1 MERETVST
9 IELLTDQFYAW
20 ERRGRG
26 WLLWDEPVELE
37 PPYRPFFIP
46 HRRSDPDGLDDGRK
60 PTFLSRLTDRM
71 LGGSGRAG
79 GRAGSEPPE
88 EPEPDP
94 WCGHPEV
101 SELLVAVPPDLDVA
115 RDAAEHFLLAIPRA
129 AGPIAFELLG
139 ASQSVRVLLACG
151 KADEPSVSQTLKAYF
166 PEVLVTGEPGAL
178 AQAWAAARSGPAVV
192 ADIGLAHEF
201 MVPLRLIR
209 RFEVDP
215 LASIVATLADLR
227 EDEAGV
233 FQALFERARHPWARE
248 ALSAVLDDRGA
259 PFFIDA
265 PEIAALA
272 RAKMARPLY
281 SAVVRVGVRSASRE
295 RSLAVARRLIGAL
308 GVLADPAAN
317 ELIPLQDGAG
327 YRPADHETDLLLRRT
342 RRSGMILSIEELVS
356 LVHLPTRSIREP
368 RLVRH
373 GRKTRPAGPV
383 VNRVGVSLG
392 ENCHDGKSV
401 EVRLSPD
408 QRSRHMYV
416 IGASGTGKSTLL
428 LNLIRQDLESGNGLA
443 VLDPHGDLID
453 RILGF
458 LPDERLD
465 DVILIDPG
473 DAEFPI
479 GFNILSAGSELEQ
492 TLVASDLV
500 GTFRRLSMSWG
511 DQMTSVLG
519 NAILAFL
526 ENERIGTLVDL
537 RRFLV
542 EPAFRREILQTV
554 RDPEVAYF
562 WEREFTLLR
571 GKPQAPI
578 LTRLD
583 TFLRPKPIRY
593 MVAQSNSRLDLRRAM
608 DEGKI
613 VLCRLSHGAIGEE
626 NAYLLGTLLVSKL
639 HQVAMSRQDVAE
651 EDRRPFY
658 LYIDEFHHFVTE
670 SMASILSGARKYR
683 LGLVLAHQD
692 LRQLQSRSADV
703 TASVMANPCTRV
715 CFRVGDEDAR
725 LLAKGFS
732 GFNADDLQNLGVGE
746 AICRVERAEFDFN
759 LRTPSLPTVNS
770 AISQARKERVIARTR
785 ERYGTPRAEIEA
797 ILWPKRSDQAVE
809 TGGHASSEVAAPSA
823 RATRARGAGAAVVP
837 PRAVPLPP
845 TEETPA
851 APSLAGRGGPQHRY
865 VQELIRRWAEANDW
879 RATVEE
885 RVLHGLGNVDVAL
898 RKGACS
904 VACEIVV
911 SSPVDKEVL
920 NLQKCLAA
928 GFSFVA
934 EVSAE
939 KRRLGAIKALAKK
952 QLPEEEFARI
962 AFVSPEEL
970 FELLPSLET
979 HLPEK
984 ETTVRGY
991 RVRVRLQP
999 GEKAEEEDRRGAVS
1013 AVIAKAIRRLKA
1025 GKSRTTAPADTGSV
1039 GQSEANHD

>member
-1 MERETVST
+1 MERESVST

-26 WLLWDEPVELE
+26 WLLWGELVELE
-37 PPYRPFFIP
+37 PPFRPFLVPQFV
-46 HRRSDPDGLDDGRK
+46 RSPDRPDDGRK
-60 PTFLSRLTDRM
+60 STILSKFTDRM
-71 LGGSGRAG
+71 LGGARRSEDEAEF
-79 GRAGSEPPE
+79 EPPD
-88 EPEPDP
+88 EPEPDS
-94 WCGHPEV
+94 WHGHASI
-101 SELLVAVPPDLDVA
+101 SELLVAVPPDLEVA
-115 RDAAEHFLLAIPRA
+115 RESAENLLLALPKAI
-129 AGPIAFELLG
+129 GPVAFELVG
-139 ASQSVRVLLACG
+139 GGESVRVLLACG
-151 KADEPSVSQTLKAYF
+151 RSEEPSVSQTLKAYF
-166 PEVLVTGEPGAL
+166 PDVLVTSEPDAL
-178 AQAWAAARSGPAVV
+178 TSAWVAGGSGIAVV
-192 ADIGLAHEF
+192 ADVGLAHEF
-201 MVPLRLIR
+201 MVPLRLVR
-209 RFEVDP
+209 RFDVDP
-215 LASIVATLADLR
+215 LASIIAALADLR
-227 EDEAGV
+227 EGETGT
-233 FQALFERARHPWARE
+233 FQVLFERTRHPWARE
-248 ALSAVLDDRGA
+248 ALRAVLDDRGS

-265 PEIAALA
+265 PEISALA
-272 RAKMARPLY
+272 KAKMARPLF
-281 SAVVRVGVRSASRE
+281 SAVLRVGVRTRTRD
-295 RSLAVARRLIGAL
+295 RSLAIARRLIGAL
-308 GVLADPAAN
+308 SVLADPAAN
-317 ELIPLQDGAG
+317 ELMPLQNGAG
-327 YRPADHETDLLLRRT
+327 YRAADHEVDLLLRRT
-342 RRSGMILSIEELVS
+342 RRSGMILSVEELVS
-356 LVHLPTRSIREP
+356 LVHLPTSSVRDT
-368 RLVRH
+368 RLLRH
-373 GRKTRPAGPV
+373 GRKTRAAAGIV
-383 VNRVGVSLG
+383 RQAGVSLG
-392 ENCHDGKSV
+392 QNIHDGKAV
-401 EVRLSPD
+401 DVRLSPD
-408 QRSRHMYV
+408 QRSRHMYL

-428 LNLIRQDLESGNGLA
+428 LNLIRQDLESGGGLA

-453 RILGF
+453 RVLG
-458 LPDERLD
+458 LIPEGRLE
-465 DVILIDPG
+465 DVILIDPA

-492 TLVASDLV
+492 TLLASDLV

-526 ENERIGTLVDL
+526 ENERVGTLVDL

-542 EPAFRREILQTV
+542 EPAFRKEILATV

-613 VLCRLSHGAIGEE
+613 ILCRLSHGAIGEE

-639 HQVAMSRQDVAE
+639 HQVAMSRQDLAE
-651 EDRRPFY
+651 EQRRPFY

-703 TASVMANPCTRV
+703 MASVIANPCTRV

-732 GFNADDLQNLGVGE
+732 GFNADDLQNLDVGE

-759 LRTPSLPTVNS
+759 LRTPPLPTIDP
-770 AISQARKERVIARTR
+770 AIARSRKDRVIAQTR
-785 ERYGTPRAEIEA
+785 DRYGTPRSEIEA
-797 ILWPKRSDQAVE
+797 LLWPKATETDQSNEHALAGGGVE
-809 TGGHASSEVAAPSA
+809 TPKRPSISRQSERAGPASPTQPTPPSVEV
-823 RATRARGAGAAVVP
+823 
-837 PRAVPLPP
+837 P
-845 TEETPA
+845 TE
-851 APSLAGRGGPQHRY
+851 PSRAGRGGPQHKY
-865 VQELIRRWAEANDW
+865 IQELIRRWGEAHEW
-879 RATVEE
+879 GVTVEE
-885 RVLHGLGNVDVAL
+885 RVFDGLGNVDLAL
-898 RKGACS
+898 RKNGTS

-911 SSPVDKEVL
+911 SSPAEKEVA

-934 EVSAE
+934 EVSTE
-939 KRRLGAIKALAKK
+939 KRRLGPIKALAKK
-952 QLPEEEFARI
+952 QLPEDEFARL

-970 FELLPSLET
+970 FELLPTLET
-979 HLPEK
+979 PLPEK

-999 GEKAEEEDRRGAVS
+999 GKKTEAEERQGAVS
-1013 AVIAKAIRRLKA
+1013 AVIAKALRRIKA
-1025 GKSRTTAPADTGSV
+1025 SKR
-1039 GQSEANHD
+1039 

>member
-1 MERETVST
+1 MNESSYPMST
-9 IELLTDQFYAW
+9 IEALTDQFYAW

-37 PPYRPFFIP
+37 PPFRPFLVPSLAPSAETI
-46 HRRSDPDGLDDGRK
+46 DDGRR
-60 PTFLSRLTDRM
+60 PTFLSKLTDRM
-71 LGGSGRAG
+71 FGSGK
-79 GRAGSEPPE
+79 SSDVEVEFEPPE
-88 EPEPDP
+88 EPEPDR
-94 WCGHPEV
+94 WYGHSEI
-101 SELLVAVPPDLDVA
+101 SELVVAVPPDLDVA
-115 RDAAEHFLLAIPRA
+115 RESAEHLLLAIPRA
-129 AGPIAFELLG
+129 VGPVGFELVG
-139 ASQSVRVLLACG
+139 GNESVRLLLACG
-151 KADEPSVSQTLKAYF
+151 RQDAPSVAQTLKAYF
-166 PEVLVTGEPGAL
+166 PDVLVTSEPNAL
-178 AQAWAAARSGPAVV
+178 TTSWAAADRGSAVI

-201 MVPLRLIR
+201 MVPLRLVR
-209 RFEVDP
+209 RFDVDP
-215 LASIVATLADLR
+215 LASVVASLADLR
-227 EDEAGV
+227 QGETGV
-233 FQALFERARHPWARE
+233 FQVLFERARHPWARE
-248 ALSAVLDDRGA
+248 ALSAVLDDRGS

-265 PEIAALA
+265 PEISALA
-272 RAKMARPLY
+272 KAKMARPLFCT
-281 SAVVRVGVRSASRE
+281 VLRIGVRTASRD
-295 RSLAVARRLIGAL
+295 RSLTVARRLIGAL
-308 GVLADPAAN
+308 SVLADPVAN
-317 ELIPLQDGAG
+317 ELMPLRDGDG
-327 YRPADHETDLLLRRT
+327 YGPADHEADLLLRRS
-342 RRSGMILSIEELVS
+342 RRSGMILSVEELVS
-356 LVHLPTRSIREP
+356 LVHLPTSAVRDT
-368 RLVRH
+368 RLLRH
-373 GRKTRPAGPV
+373 GRKTRPVASV
-383 VNRVGVSLG
+383 ANREGIVLG
-392 ENCHDGKSV
+392 QNVHDGKTV

-408 QRSRHMYV
+408 QRSRHMYA

-428 LNLIRQDLESGNGLA
+428 LNLIRQDLENGDGLA

-453 RILGF
+453 RILG
-458 LPDERLD
+458 LIPESRLD
-465 DVILIDPG
+465 DVVLIDPA

-492 TLVASDLV
+492 TLLASDLV
-500 GTFRRLSMSWG
+500 GTFQRLSMSWG

-526 ENERIGTLVDL
+526 ENDRPGTLVDL
-537 RRFLV
+537 RKFLV
-542 EPAFRREILQTV
+542 EPAFRKEILQTV

-593 MVAQSNSRLDLRRAM
+593 MVAQSNSRLDIRRTM
-608 DEGKI
+608 DEGKVI
-613 VLCRLSHGAIGEE
+613 LCRLSHGAIGEE

-651 EDRRPFY
+651 EQRRPFY

-703 TASVMANPCTRV
+703 TASVIANPCTRV

-759 LRTPSLPTVNS
+759 LRTPSLPTIDP
-770 AISQARKERVIARTR
+770 AIARSRKDRVIAQTR
-785 ERYGTPRAEIEA
+785 ERYGTPRGEIEA
-797 ILWPKRSDQAVE
+797 VLWSKATEVPRSNGHTPTEVSVE
-809 TGGHASSEVAAPSA
+809 VSTRPSIPRQPEQGAP
-823 RATRARGAGAAVVP
+823 ATRR
-837 PRAVPLPP
+837 LPTTP
-845 TEETPA
+845 SVEISTES
-851 APSLAGRGGPQHRY
+851 SLAGRGGPQHKY
-865 VQELIRRWAEANDW
+865 IQELIRRWAEAHEW
-879 RATVEE
+879 GVTIEE
-885 RVLHGLGNVDVAL
+885 RVFDGLGNVDVAL
-898 RKGACS
+898 RKNGCA

-911 SSPVDKEVL
+911 SSPAEKEVA

-934 EVSAE
+934 EISTE

-962 AFVSPEEL
+962 AFVSPGEL
-970 FELLPSLET
+970 FELLPSLESP
-979 HLPEK
+979 LPEK

-991 RVRVRLQP
+991 RVRVRLQT
-999 GEKAEEEDRRGAVS
+999 GQKSDAEERHGAVS
-1013 AVIAKAIRRLKA
+1013 AVIAKALRRIK
-1025 GKSRTTAPADTGSV
+1025 GTVR
-1039 GQSEANHD
+1039 